1 MNDAFFKIFKH
12 RVTGS
17 LSASSGHKKGHL
29 LFKEQVD
36 LLQKTEQFIQEIR
49 EGLWDENQLRELFV
63 EPVDLKGMAK
73 ICTTL
78 NGFRFQAGLI
88 NNPIL
93 ERNSNFK
100 SLLKIYRELDL
111 ELRIE
116 LERNIR
122 SEIPLNVQL
131 NSFHKQKLE
140 IEFNKKAFVYSHV
153 SDQSPSWGIENFPLE
168 RVIRLISII
177 RNQSQ
182 DWLNETL
189 EVINSTRRKIY
200 RETRQL
206 NALLGEHTNLY
217 VLVVDIRFVNYL
229 HKHNLV
235 QEQDFWHGCTPFVH
249 GARVLLKTLSGSV
262 YGYSQVESDLR
273 SGLNLHCILYFK
285 HNPKFNERKI
295 VKELEAKL
303 LIQFPDLQNI
313 EIRNWNNVIRKHY
326 SSQAV
331 GHIKNNN
338 IEQVEA
344 VEQWVLNYYLKIN
357 DYLWTSFQVQY
368 EIAVKDHF
376 RQITVDAKA
385 AKIAYENMQKHIKKN
400 EMPMLEIDE
409 KSTWSTRHLSKSAK
423 ERINLSNHYY
433 RALDEASSKSLNYL
447 EIFIETLLDSSFYA
461 FDLRQDQSDISELTV
476 PALEKALTRIGRQ
489 FISLSKHYVHPK
501 DSLLYHQLFSEKINF
516 QLVHNFKQSIAT
528 KSVTLK
534 HLVDLSDHIAKL
546 RNFLNLP
553 LTQLAGQSIATYRL
567 NQYKLYQDRIDTTNQ
582 YLKPLLKNDVKAFHV
597 KFQLVFKHKKTR
609 QSEFSELF
617 TKFLHQAK
625 RARPLYWMS
634 GYWGFWRENQDATPY
649 AEIIF
654 FLDNNAFHIRDD
666 PILKLLKAEWES
678 CLDKHCKPAMLMLV
692 PEKIIRRK
700 LEITHVFSE
709 RWRSWS
715 ASVETAKNWSVLI
728 ESVNKE
734 RQKKLLTEIVRDF
747 IVDCT
752 FQEKPNNNIPK
763 VLIKGNKPRKKQ
775 KVSKK
780 DSSST
785 DEPQDT

>member
-17 LSASSGHKKGHL
+17 FVASSGHKKGYL

-63 EPVDLKGMAK
+63 EPVDWKKIAQ

-93 ERNSNFK
+93 ERNINFK
-100 SLLKIYRELDL
+100 SLLKIYIELDL

-116 LERNIR
+116 LEHNIR
-122 SEIPLNVQL
+122 LGIPPNELL
-131 NSFHKQKLE
+131 NSVHKQKLE
-140 IEFNKKAFVYSHV
+140 IEFNKQAFVYSHV
-153 SDQSPSWGIENFPLE
+153 SNQSPSWGIENFPLE

-189 EVINSTRRKIY
+189 EKTNSTKRKISY
-200 RETRQL
+200 ETMQL
-206 NALLGEHTNLY
+206 NALLEEHTNLY

-229 HKHNLV
+229 HKPTV
-235 QEQDFWHGCTPFVH
+235 GMQQIFWNECTPFIH
-249 GARVLLKTLSGSV
+249 WARVLLKTLSGSV

-273 SGLNLHCILYFK
+273 SGLNLQCILYFK

-295 VKELEAKL
+295 VKELEEKL
-303 LIQFPDLQNI
+303 LIKFPDLQNI

-326 SSQAV
+326 SSKAV
-331 GHIKNNN
+331 GHIKHNN

-357 DYLWTSFQVQY
+357 DYLWNSFQVQY
-368 EIAVKDHF
+368 EIAVQDHF

-385 AKIAYENMQKHIKKN
+385 EKLAREKLQKHIKKN
-400 EMPMLEIDE
+400 EIPILAVDE
-409 KSTWSTRHLSKSAK
+409 KSTWSTRHLSKNAK
-423 ERINLSNHYY
+423 DRINLSKRYY

-476 PALEKALTRIGRQ
+476 PVLEKALTRIGRQ
-489 FISLSKHYVHPK
+489 FISLSEHYVHIK

-516 QLVHNFKQSIAT
+516 QLILNFKQSVAA
-528 KSVTLK
+528 KSIKLK
-534 HLVDLSDHIAKL
+534 HLVDIDNHIAKL
-546 RNFLNLP
+546 RDFLNLP
-553 LTQLAGQSIATYRL
+553 LTQLAGQSIATHRL

-582 YLKPLLKNDVKAFHV
+582 YLKPLLKNDVKAFYV
-597 KFQLVFKHKKTR
+597 KFQLVFKYKKTQ

-634 GYWGFWRENQDATPY
+634 GYWGFWRENQDTTPY

-654 FLDNNAFHIRDD
+654 FLDNNAFNVRDD
-666 PILKLLKAEWES
+666 QILKWLKAEWES

-692 PEKIIRRK
+692 PEKIIRTK

-715 ASVETAKNWSVLI
+715 ATIEIAPNWSALI

-734 RQKKLLTEIVRDF
+734 RQKKLLTESVPEF

-780 DSSST
+780 DSSGT